1 MQSGSRIAAR
11 ARAGCRNQ
19 SLSWQST
26 YFDSTM
32 PRFLHTADWQIGR
45 AFTTFDPEVAPF
57 LAEARFAAVE
67 QLAQLATQHAVD
79 AVLVA
84 GDVFDAQTVSDKTI
98 RRLFN
103 AMAGFGGPWLL
114 ISGNHDAALAE
125 SVWTRA
131 QRLGC
136 VSANV
141 HLLMTPEIK
150 LFAQFAVLPAPLTQ
164 RHTYGDL
171 TAWMDHAETP
181 AGLLRIGIAHGSVQ
195 GLLHDGIDSAN
206 PIAPDRPERAQ
217 LDWLALGDWHGAKQV
232 NARMAYSGTPEPD
245 RYPNNEPGYA
255 LLVNIAAPGAEPQV
269 QRLPVA
275 QYRWQSKA
283 WSLQLASDLDALL
296 EWLGALQAAD
306 VVQLHLSGQL
316 DWAQHQ
322 QLQAAL
328 GVAEARVRSLD
339 LDTQDLRMAPTD
351 EDLAA
356 LQADGYVGELLA
368 ELRAES
374 AAGADGAQAA
384 LALLASTLL
393 HTQTPVQTGGA
404 A

>member
-1 MQSGSRIAAR
+1 
-11 ARAGCRNQ
+11 
-19 SLSWQST
+19 
-26 YFDSTM
+26 M

-45 AFTTFDPEVAPF
+45 AFATFDPEVAPF

-67 QLAQLATQHAVD
+67 RLAQLATQHAVD

-103 AMAGFGGPWLL
+103 ALQGFAGPWIL

-131 QRLGC
+131 ERLAC
-136 VSANV
+136 VPAHV
-141 HLLMTPEIK
+141 HLLLAPQVA
-150 LFAQFAVLPAPLTQ
+150 LFDQFAVLPAPLTQ

-171 TAWMDHAETP
+171 TEWMDSAGTP

-206 PIAPDRPERAQ
+206 PIAADRCERAR
-217 LDWLALGDWHGAKQV
+217 LDWLALGDWHGAKPI
-232 NARMAYSGTPEPD
+232 NPRMAYSGTPEPD
-245 RYPNNEPGYA
+245 RYPANEPGYA
-255 LLVNIAAPGAEPQV
+255 LLVDIAAPGAPPQV

-275 QYRWQSKA
+275 QYRWQKQA

-296 EWLGALQAAD
+296 AWLAGLQAAD
-306 VVQLHLSGQL
+306 VVQLQLGGQL

-322 QLQAAL
+322 QLHTAL
-328 GVAEARVRSLD
+328 GAAEARVRSLQVD
-339 LDTQDLRMAPTD
+339 AQDLRMAPTD
-351 EDLAA
+351 DDLAA
-356 LQADGYVGELLA
+356 LQADGYVGDLLA

-374 AAGADGAQAA
+374 AAGAEGAQAA
-384 LALLASTLL
+384 LALLATTLWR
-393 HTQTPVQTGGA
+393 TQEGA